1 MSGVVVHRLRLWILV
16 LLFTSVGSSEAR
28 LMQRRALRYAVVSL
42 PITVAAAAAAAAA
55 GGERDRSAE
64 RVYEGSKRR
73 IPGGPDPQ
81 HH

>member
-28 LMQRRALRYAVVSL
+28 LMQRRALGYAVVSL
-42 PITVAAAAAAAAA
+42 PITAAAAAAAAA

-64 RVYEGSKRR
+64 MVYEGSKRR

>member
-28 LMQRRALRYAVVSL
+28 LMQRRALGYADVSL
-42 PITVAAAAAAAAA
+42 PITAAAAAAAA

-64 RVYEGSKRR
+64 KVYEGSKRR

>member
-28 LMQRRALRYAVVSL
+28 LMQRRALGYAVVSL
-42 PITVAAAAAAAAA
+42 PITAAAAAAA

-64 RVYEGSKRR
+64 TVYEGSKRR

>member
-28 LMQRRALRYAVVSL
+28 LMQRRALGYADVSL
-42 PITVAAAAAAAAA
+42 PITAAVAAAAA

-64 RVYEGSKRR
+64 KVYEGSKRR

>member
-1 MSGVVVHRLRLWILV
+1 MSGVVMHRLRLWILV

-28 LMQRRALRYAVVSL
+28 LMQRRALGNAVVSL
-42 PITVAAAAAAAAA
+42 PITTAAAAA
-55 GGERDRSAE
+55 GGESDRSAE
-64 RVYEGSKRR
+64 MVYEGSKRR